1 MFCSL
6 LTEADAGHTEFTDE
20 VFQNETR
27 FPGGDWKPAAE
38 PYTDVVNA
46 QHMHEA
52 THAQTCTCLQNL
64 GTLKNV
70 LDKWT
75 KARLITFQCYHRVI
89 TMVSS
94 SFMVGLESLFVAIFP
109 LRTEKP

>member
-20 VFQNETR
+20 IFQNETR

-46 QHMHEA
+46 QHMHES
-52 THAQTCTCLQNL
+52 THVQSCTSFQELSTQNL
-64 GTLKNV
+64 SNHFLWTNLEWFPGLLWSVCGRFLLPYFSYGKMFLHFISVPV
-70 LDKWT
+70 L
-75 KARLITFQCYHRVI
+75 I
-89 TMVSS
+89 
-94 SFMVGLESLFVAIFP
+94 
-109 LRTEKP
+109 